1 MEDIKQAYAFIITSS
16 VRKKVLLS
24 LKKKP
29 LRQAEI
35 ADMIKQ
41 KQPNISK
48 VLFDLEKHKLVECLT
63 PEKKAWKVYEITDFG
78 REVLKKL

>member
-1 MEDIKQAYAFIITSS
+1 
-16 VRKKVLLS
+16 
-24 LKKKP
+24 
-29 LRQAEI
+29 
-35 ADMIKQ
+35 MIKQ